1 MINPL
6 KLWHSYSHSLR
17 VPKYLL
23 LSKNYP
29 ITCWQIIPSTFWK
42 YQKIIP
48 ACVGH
53 IKKLSQVCVGIIR
66 NLSHVCVEFINH
78 LSPVCVRIIKKYPKY
93 ILELSNIYPEYVLV
107 AMLTI
112 ENKSKW
118 IATDYLL
125 AAGVFKVH
133 VHGSLA
139 LFKPWESHLQH
150 VCQDDLLTKK
160 FRGMEA
166 GVLRGQT
173 EW

>member
-1 MINPL
+1 MLEISNN
-6 KLWHSYSHSLR
+6 Y
-17 VPKYLL
+17 PKYVLE
-23 LSKNYP
+23 LSEIYP
-29 ITCWQIIPSTFWK
+29 M
-42 YQKIIP
+42 Y
-48 ACVGH
+48 V
-53 IKKLSQVCVGIIR
+53 L
-66 NLSHVCVEFINH
+66 NLSTIYPQYVFE
-78 LSPVCVRIIKKYPKY
+78 LSKKYPKY

-173 EW
+173 E